1 MAQAMINFE
10 KFSEFQSSQSK
21 EGEKRDMQT
30 LMSTFSGETE
40 SQQDLNFFQ
49 DNSNVPKKT
58 RTAKSSYRNSK
69 VKAIKLL
76 TNVSY
81 GRYK

>member
-1 MAQAMINFE
+1 MAQAMIDFQ

-30 LMSTFSGETE
+30 LISTFSGGPE

-49 DNSNVPKKT
+49 DNNDVPKKNMELQNLV
-58 RTAKSSYRNSK
+58 R
-69 VKAIKLL
+69 AIQM
-76 TNVSY
+76 
-81 GRYK
+81 